1 MNEATGTMALE
12 QGRISDYVALTK
24 PRITLMVVL
33 TALFGYY
40 LASSGPTDFV
50 KLANLLIGTA
60 LSCAGAG
67 VLNMAMERRADGLMQ
82 RTRRRPIPAGRIP
95 AATAVSFGGILA
107 TAGVSLLAVKVNVL
121 TAGLSVATILLYLLV
136 YTPLKS
142 RTSLCTVVGAIPG
155 ALPPV
160 MGWTAATG
168 SLAPGAWALFG
179 VLFFWQPPHFLAIA
193 WLYRED
199 YARAGYPMLPVLDP
213 EGGSTA
219 RQVVLQTL
227 ALVLISLAPVSLGLA
242 GGAYLAGAALLG
254 FGFLAF
260 GVAFAKVRSRE
271 RARRLFFASLA
282 YLPGLLG
289 TLALART

>member
-1 MNEATGTMALE
+1 M
-12 QGRISDYVALTK
+12 SDFIALTK

-40 LASSGPTDFV
+40 LAAPEIDATR
-50 KLANLLIGTA
+50 LANLLVGTA

-67 VLNMAMERRADGLMQ
+67 VLNMAMERRADGLME

-95 AATAVSFGGILA
+95 LGTAVSFGGILA
-107 TAGVSLLAVKVNVL
+107 TAGVALLAAKVNAL
-121 TAGLSVATILLYLLV
+121 TAGLSAATIALYLFA

-142 RTSLCTVVGAIPG
+142 RTSLCTVIGAIPG

-179 VLFFWQPPHFLAIA
+179 VLFFWQLPHFLAIA

-199 YARAGYPMLPVLDP
+199 YARAGYPMLPVVDP

-242 GGAYLAGAALLG
+242 GGAYLAGAAALG
-254 FGFLAF
+254 FAFLAF
-260 GVAFAKVRSRE
+260 GVAFARVRSRE

-289 TLALART
+289 MLAWGRSTS